1 MALAPDRPVSGVL
14 FDRDDTLVIDVPYNA
29 DPHRVVPVPGAHRAV
44 ERVRAAG
51 LRTGVVTNQSV
62 IAKGMATREQVD
74 ATNARVDELVGPFD
88 VWCVCPHDAGD
99 GCDCRKPRPG
109 MVLRAAE
116 ELGVPAA
123 ALVVIGDIGADVEA
137 ARAAGAQGVLVPTAR
152 TRQEEVDAAET
163 VAATLDDAVTL
174 VLAQR
179 GTPVA

>member
-1 MALAPDRPVSGVL
+1 
-14 FDRDDTLVIDVPYNA
+14 
-29 DPHRVVPVPGAHRAV
+29 
-44 ERVRAAG
+44 
-51 LRTGVVTNQSV
+51 
-62 IAKGMATREQVD
+62 
-74 ATNARVDELVGPFD
+74 
-88 VWCVCPHDAGD
+88 
-99 GCDCRKPRPG
+99 